1 MAILIRELEIGDFEK
16 GFLETLDHM
25 SKTDLTVPEAIVVWR
40 VRCMAGV
47 RTIVGLLD
55 DRVVGTAS
63 LILEQ
68 KYIHKG
74 GMIGHI
80 EDVAVHPASNGQGIG
95 SALVRH
101 LTKLATDLR
110 CYKVILSC
118 FDDLV
123 PFYGRS
129 GFRKH
134 DNGMR
139 YDCTV
144 PDPGSKS

>member
-1 MAILIRELEIGDFEK
+1 MAIIIRELEIGDFRK
-16 GFLETLDHM
+16 GFIETLEHM
-25 SKTDLTVPEAIVVWR
+25 SDVGLDEAGAITVWR
-40 VRCMAGV
+40 TRCMAGV
-47 RTIVGLLD
+47 RTLVAECDGKI
-55 DRVVGTAS
+55 VGTAS

-74 GMIGHI
+74 GAIGHI
-80 EDVAVHPASNGQGIG
+80 EDVAVHPEHNGKGIG
-95 SALVRH
+95 SDLVKH

-123 PFYGRS
+123 PFYGRL

-139 YDCTV
+139 YDC
-144 PDPGSKS
+144 PALPSAGE

>member
-1 MAILIRELEIGDFEK
+1 MPILIRELEIGDFDK

-25 SKTDLTVPEAIVVWR
+25 SKTDLSIEEAIVVWR

-47 RTIVGLLD
+47 RTLVAEIEG
-55 DRVVGTAS
+55 RVVGTAS

-80 EDVAVHPASNGQGIG
+80 EDVAVHPGYNGKGVG
-95 SALVRH
+95 SELVRH

-123 PFYGRS
+123 PFYSRL
-129 GFRKH
+129 GFRKY

-139 YDCTV
+139 YDC
-144 PDPGSKS
+144 PLPGSKMGL

>member
-1 MAILIRELEIGDFEK
+1 MPTLIRELEIGDFQK
-16 GFLETLDHM
+16 GFLETMEHM
-25 SKTDLTVPEAIVVWR
+25 SDVGLTVAEAIVVWR

-47 RTIVGLLD
+47 RTLVADVDG
-55 DRVVGTAS
+55 RVVGSAS

-80 EDVAVHPASNGQGIG
+80 EDVCVHPDFNGKGIG
-95 SALVRH
+95 SELVRH
-101 LTKLATDLR
+101 ILKIATDLR

-118 FDDLV
+118 FDELM
-123 PFYGRS
+123 PFYSRL
-129 GFRKH
+129 GFRRH

-139 YDCTV
+139 YDC
-144 PDPGSKS
+144 PLPGSSF

>member
-1 MAILIRELEIGDFEK
+1 MAITIRELEIGDFQK

-25 SKTDLTVPEAIVVWR
+25 SKTDLSAEEAIVVWR

-47 RTIVGLLD
+47 RTLVAVIDGK
-55 DRVVGTAS
+55 VVGTAS

-80 EDVAVHPASNGQGIG
+80 EDVAVHPDHNGKGVG
-95 SALVRH
+95 SELIRH
-101 LTKLATDLR
+101 LNQLATDLR

-118 FDDLV
+118 FQDLV
-123 PFYGRS
+123 PFYSRL
-129 GFRKH
+129 GFRA
-134 DNGMR
+134 
-139 YDCTV
+139 
-144 PDPGSKS
+144 